1 MHVLA
6 SVNSTYTSIVTSVF
20 SSTIAFKVWLAS
32 AAFVLAIIQVSTGAR
47 IFGKLQ
53 HVIPLSPKVVSPIHR
68 WSGRLA
74 ILLTIPVA
82 FHCIFIL
89 GFSTYNT
96 RVLIHSIVGSFIY
109 GVIAVKLLM
118 VHSRKYPGWSLPV
131 AGGTLFAVLTTLW
144 ITSAAWYFT
153 NVRVGF

>member
-1 MHVLA
+1 MHILA

-20 SSTIAFKVWLAS
+20 SSTIAAKAWFAS
-32 AAFVLAIIQVSTGAR
+32 IAFGLAIVQVSTGAR

-53 HVIPLSPKVVSPIHR
+53 HAIPLPPRIVAPIHR

-74 ILLTIPVA
+74 ILCLLPVA

-89 GFSTYNT
+89 GFRTTDT
-96 RVLIHSIVGSFIY
+96 RVLVHSIVGSFVF

-118 VHSRKYPGWSLPV
+118 VRSRKHPGWSLPL
-131 AGGTLFAVLTTLW
+131 AGGTLFAVLVTLW
-144 ITSAAWYFT
+144 ATSAAWYFT
-153 NVRVGF
+153 NVRFGF

>member
-32 AAFVLAIIQVSTGAR
+32 AAFVLAIVQVSTGAR

-53 HVIPLSPKVVSPIHR
+53 RVIPLSPQVISPIHR

-118 VHSRKYPGWSLPV
+118 VHSRRYPGWSLPV